1 MSRTP
6 LLLSV
11 RSLSIRYGTTE
22 VVTDLS
28 FDLHEGET
36 LAIVGESGSG
46 KSTTASAILGL
57 LPAGA
62 AAHGSILLAGTEIVG
77 ATEPTMRRLRR
88 GTLAYVPQ
96 DPMSN
101 LDPVHRVGNQVIEVA
116 DAVRKRPRPEA
127 RAHAVAAL
135 QSAGLAQAEQRFRQY
150 PHEMSGGMRQRALI
164 AMGMIPSPR
173 LLIADEPTS
182 ALDVTV
188 QKVIL
193 DNLQTLIRESRTSVI
208 LVTHDL
214 GLAAERADRVIVM
227 SRGRVVEQGSS
238 REVLLHP
245 REEYTRALVAAAPAN
260 RAGAAAP
267 AADSRAPVVL
277 SLDNVSKTYRAR
289 GHGRARTEAVPAIV
303 SLSCDVR
310 RGQTLAIVGESGSG
324 KSTAASIALRLI
336 DPTTGSVRF
345 DGRDI
350 TTARG
355 RGLTDFRRRVQPIFQ
370 DPYASLDPMMTVERS
385 ITEPLKAFRLG
396 SSSTQRARARELL
409 DLVGLPESVLDR
421 APSELSG
428 GQRQRVAIARA
439 LAPDPDVIICDEPV
453 SALDVLV
460 QANVLDVLTR
470 IQRELG
476 VAYLF
481 ISHDLGVVEQIAHDV
496 IVMAQGE
503 VVERGTTADVFA
515 HPTHEYTRQLLSSIP
530 GRALLAASSAG

>member
-1 MSRTP
+1 MSHTPP
-6 LLLSV
+6 LLRV
-11 RSLSIRYGTTE
+11 GSLSIRYGTTE

-46 KSTTASAILGL
+46 KSTTASAILSL

-62 AAHGSILLAGTEIVG
+62 SAEGSILLAGEEIVG
-77 ATEPTMRRLRR
+77 APEPTMRRLRR

-101 LDPVHRVGNQVIEVA
+101 LDPVHRVGAQVIEVA
-116 DAVRKRPRPEA
+116 DAVQKRPRPAA
-127 RAHAVAAL
+127 RAYAVAAL
-135 QSAGLAQAEQRFRQY
+135 QSAGLAHAEQRFRQY

-164 AMGMIPSPR
+164 AMGMITSPR
-173 LLIADEPTS
+173 ILVADEPTS

-193 DNLQTLIRESRTSVI
+193 DNLQSLIRDSGTAVI

-227 SRGRVVEQGSS
+227 SRGRVVEQGPS
-238 REVLLHP
+238 REVLLRP
-245 REEYTRALVAAAPAN
+245 KEDYTRALVAAAPAN
-260 RAGAAAP
+260 RASAAAP
-267 AADSRAPVVL
+267 VPDPSAPVVL
-277 SLDNVSKTYRAR
+277 SLDGVSKTYRAR
-289 GHGRARTEAVPAIV
+289 GYGRSRTEAVPAV
-303 SLSCDVR
+303 VELSCEVR

-336 DPTTGSVRF
+336 DPTSGAIRF

-350 TTARG
+350 TVAR
-355 RGLTDFRRRVQPIFQ
+355 RHGLAEFRRRVQPIFQ

-385 ITEPLKAFRLG
+385 ITEPLRAFGLG
-396 SSSTQRARARELL
+396 SASAQQARARELL
-409 DLVGLPESVLDR
+409 DLVGLPQSVRDR

-439 LAPDPDVIICDEPV
+439 LAPEPDLIICDEPV

-496 IVMAQGE
+496 IVMARGE

-530 GRALLAASSAG
+530 GRSLLAASGAR

>member
-1 MSRTP
+1 MSHTPP
-6 LLLSV
+6 LLRV
-11 RSLSIRYGTTE
+11 ASLSIRYGTAE

-28 FDLHEGET
+28 FDLYEGET

-46 KSTTASAILGL
+46 KSTTASAVLGL

-62 AAHGSILLAGTEIVG
+62 SAIGSIRVDGEEVVG
-77 ATEPTMRRLRR
+77 ASEPTMRRLRR
-88 GTLAYVPQ
+88 GILSYVPQ

-101 LDPVHRVGNQVIEVA
+101 LDPVHRVGNQVMEVA
-116 DAVRKRPRPEA
+116 NAVRKLPR
-127 RAHAVAAL
+127 VAARTNAVTAL
-135 QSAGLAQAEQRFRQY
+135 QAAGLANAEQRFRQY

-164 AMGMIPSPR
+164 AMGMITSPR
-173 LLIADEPTS
+173 ILVADEPTS

-193 DNLQTLIRESRTSVI
+193 DNLQSLIRENRTAVI

-227 SRGRVVEQGSS
+227 SRGRVVEQGPS
-238 REVLLHP
+238 REVLLQP
-245 REEYTRALVAAAPAN
+245 QKEYTRALVAAAPAN

-267 AADSRAPVVL
+267 IPDATAPVVL
-277 SLDNVSKTYRAR
+277 SLDGISKIYGAK
-289 GHGRARTEAVPAIV
+289 GYGRLRTEAVHAV
-303 SLSCDVR
+303 TDLSCEIR

-336 DPTTGSVRF
+336 DPSSGRVTF
-345 DGRDI
+345 DGKDI
-350 TTARG
+350 TTAR
-355 RGLTDFRRRVQPIFQ
+355 RHGLTEFRRRVQPIFQ
-370 DPYASLDPMMTVERS
+370 DPYASLDPMMTVEHS
-385 ITEPLKAFRLG
+385 ITEPLRAFRVG
-396 SSSTQRARARELL
+396 DRSARRKRARELVE
-409 DLVGLPESVLDR
+409 LVGLPSTVLDR

-439 LAPDPDVIICDEPV
+439 LAPEPDVIICDEPV

-460 QANVLDVLTR
+460 QANVLDLLTR

-496 IVMAQGE
+496 IVMAQGA

-515 HPTHEYTRQLLSSIP
+515 RPAHEYTEQLLNSIP
-530 GRALLAASSAG
+530 GRSLLTTASGS